1 MQRRDFL
8 KLSAGTA
15 AAAAFASR
23 ASAQGA
29 VKEIRIG
36 YQKTGVLVITRQRAT
51 LEKHFT
57 PQGIDVKWV
66 EFSSGPPMMEAMN
79 VGSVDYGAVGDSP
92 PVFAQAAGAAIV
104 YAAGQPITNGQGI
117 LVPKDSSI
125 RSIADLKGKRI
136 GFTKGSSAHNV
147 VVQTLEKA
155 GLTYADITPVY
166 LTPPDAGPAF
176 ANGSIEAWA
185 IWDPYFAIGE
195 TKQNGRILINAREVT
210 KTNSFYIANREFAKN
225 HGAIL
230 QQIVDVTTAT
240 GKWAEQNR
248 DEVAKSLGRDH
259 RCSAG
264 HPGRRRRSREFR
276 DRPRHRRH
284 RRDPAGRRRPLLQ
297 ARPDPEAD
305 RHPRHRLA
313 QHGDL
318 IVPTNLPIS
327 KGLNMR
333 RIIQRLIAAH
343 RAVDRHRRRC
353 GRHLLRSGQGRPHRL
368 PEIRQAGAAQEQGHA
383 GAEAGG
389 RRLQGGVDRIPV
401 RPAAARSAQ
410 CRRDRF
416 RQHRRSPADLRA
428 GRRRA
433 DPVCRL

>member
-8 KLSAGTA
+8 RLSVGTA
-15 AAAAFASR
+15 AAAAVASR
-23 ASAQGA
+23 VRAQGA

-36 YQKTGVLVITRQRAT
+36 YQKNGVLVITRQQAA

-57 PQGIDVKWV
+57 PQGIEVKWV

-117 LVPKDSSI
+117 LVPKDSPI
-125 RSIADLKGKRI
+125 RSIAELKGKRV
-136 GFTKGSSAHNV
+136 GFTKGSSAHNI

-195 TKQNGRILINAREVT
+195 TRQNGRILINAREVT
-210 KTNSFYIANREFAKN
+210 KTNSFYIANRDFAKN

-240 GKWAEQNR
+240 AKWAEQHR
-248 DEVAKSLGRDH
+248 DEVAKSLAAVTGIPLEIQTIAANR
-259 RCSAG
+259 SAFVVG
-264 HPGRRRRSREFR
+264 PVTDDIVATQQGV
-276 DRPRHRRH
+276 
-284 RRDPAGRRRPLLQ
+284 
-297 ARPDPEAD
+297 AD
-305 RHPRHRLA
+305 RFHKL
-313 QHGDL
+313 GL
-318 IVPTNLPIS
+318 IPKPI
-327 KGLNMR
+327 
-333 RIIQRLIAAH
+333 
-343 RAVDRHRRRC
+343 V
-353 GRHLLRSGQGRPHRL
+353 
-368 PEIRQAGAAQEQGHA
+368 IRDIVW
-383 GAEAGG
+383 
-389 RRLQGGVDRIPV
+389 RN
-401 RPAAARSAQ
+401 PAA
-410 CRRDRF
+410 
-416 RQHRRSPADLRA
+416 
-428 GRRRA
+428 
-433 DPVCRL
+433 